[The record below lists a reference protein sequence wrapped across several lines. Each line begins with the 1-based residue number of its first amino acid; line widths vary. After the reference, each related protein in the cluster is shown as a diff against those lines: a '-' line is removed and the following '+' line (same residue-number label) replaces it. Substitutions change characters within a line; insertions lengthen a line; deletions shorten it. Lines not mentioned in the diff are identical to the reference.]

1 MNRNSNTR
9 FSQNPATTDIHRST
23 FTRSHAHTTTFN
35 AADLVPVY
43 YDEILASDT
52 FRIEQSSIIRSQ
64 TPIHP
69 VMDDAFLDTYFFFVP
84 FRLVWEHWKNFMGEN
99 TLSAWVSDVTYIP
112 PKVKSLTGFAEKSIA
127 DYFGMPTKVA
137 GLEVDAMRF
146 RAYRLIWNEWF
157 RSEAIQ
163 DPLLVNTGDDE
174 TDNTIYGDLL
184 KANKIFDMFTGAL
197 PAPQR
202 GEPVTLP
209 LIGDAPLY
217 TGSTYT
223 GEALSNPRTFYL
235 AITGSGQTGS
245 VGTRYNMTV
254 GNYSTALLGNQPN
267 KVSANMA
274 AEGEVLTQATPEL
287 NFINTYADMSQVS
300 SATVTQLRQAFA
312 VQRLLEADARGG
324 GRYRSLLR
332 THFGASVPD
341 ATVQIP
347 EYLGG
352 MRQNLRTQEVVQTS
366 ASAYVPAGGSLPT
379 GASDTPQGNTA
390 AMSKT
395 VGKGFICEK
404 SFTEPGMIIGVACV
418 RQFHTYQQG
427 IPRDAMRVS
436 RFDYYWPELAHISE
450 VGIKNSEIFVNTQ
463 TVQNGTASEIFGYQ
477 EPWYEYRYKN
487 NYVTGEMRSNSQNSL
502 DIWHYADDYDAQ
514 PVLSSGWLA
523 ETDVYINRTLAVSSS
538 RADQFLASFYFDVR
552 CTRPMPLYS
561 VPGLTGHY

>member
-1 MNRNSNTR
+1 M
-9 FSQNPATTDIHRST
+9 NPATTDIQRST

-43 YDEILASDT
+43 YDEVLASDT

-64 TPIHP
+64 TPFHP

-99 TLSAWVSDVTYIP
+99 TLSAWVSDVTYTP
-112 PKVKSLTGFAEKSIA
+112 PKVTAPDGGFAEKSIA

-137 GLEVDAMRF
+137 GIEVDAMRF
-146 RAYRLIWNEWF
+146 RGYRLIRNEWF
-157 RSEAIQ
+157 RSEAIE
-163 DPLLVNTGDDE
+163 DPELVNTGDDE
-174 TDNTIYGDLL
+174 TDPTIYGDLL

-217 TGSTYT
+217 TGNAYT
-223 GEALSNPRTFYL
+223 GAALENSREFHLTGIPTDAGVYWPLGLTGAIGGTSN
-235 AITGSGQTGS
+235 S
-245 VGTRYNMTV
+245 
-254 GNYSTALLGNQPN
+254 QPSR
-267 KVSANMA
+267 VFASDESAGWNLPNP
-274 AEGEVLTQATPEL
+274 VK
-287 NFINTYADMSQVS
+287 FIDTYADMSQVS

-366 ASAYVPAGGSLPT
+366 ASAFVSEGSSLPD

-436 RFDYYWPELAHISE
+436 RYDYYWPELAHISE
-450 VGIKNSEIFVNTQ
+450 VGIKNAEIFVSADTIND
-463 TVQNGTASEIFGYQ
+463 GTASQIFGYQ

-514 PVLSSGWLA
+514 PVLSPGWLV
-523 ETDVYINRTLAVSSS
+523 ETDAYINRTLAVQSPL
-538 RADQFLASFYFDVR
+538 ADQFLASFYFDVR

>member
-9 FSQNPATTDIHRST
+9 FSLNPATTDIQRST

-99 TLSAWVSDVTYIP
+99 TLSAWVSDVTYTP
-112 PKVKSLTGFAEKSIA
+112 PKVTAPGTGFAEKSIA

-137 GLEVDAMRF
+137 GIEVDAMRF
-146 RAYRLIWNEWF
+146 RGYRLIWNEWF

-163 DPLLVNTGDDE
+163 DPELVNLGDDE
-174 TDNTIYGDLL
+174 TDTTIYGDLL

-217 TGSTYT
+217 KGDTYSGAILSKDRSFQLSTNNYGMTGDR
-223 GEALSNPRTFYL
+223 NVL
-235 AITGSGQTGS
+235 AI
-245 VGTRYNMTV
+245 
-254 GNYSTALLGNQPN
+254 GNGYAPN
-267 KVSANMA
+267 DVDEPQNVSFATA
-274 AEGEVLTQATPEL
+274 AEYEVSGYAPSVA
-287 NFINTYADMSQVS
+287 FINTYADMSQVS

-366 ASAYVPAGGSLPT
+366 ATSVASSGGSLPS
-379 GASDTPQGNTA
+379 GSNATPQGNTA

-427 IPRDAMRVS
+427 IPRDAMRTS
-436 RFDYYWPELAHISE
+436 RYDYYWPELAHISE
-450 VGIKNSEIFVNTQ
+450 VGIKNAEIFVSGDTIND
-463 TVQNGTASEIFGYQ
+463 GTASQIFGYQ

-514 PVLSSGWLA
+514 PVLSSSWLV
-523 ETDVYINRTLAVSSS
+523 ETDTYINRTLAVQSPL
-538 RADQFLASFYFDVR
+538 ADQFLASFYFDVR

>member
-9 FSQNPATTDIHRST
+9 FSQNPATTDIQRST

-84 FRLVWEHWKNFMGEN
+84 FRLVWDHWKNFMGEN

-174 TDNTIYGDLL
+174 TDATIHGDLL

-217 TGSTYT
+217 QGATYT
-223 GEALSNPRTFYL
+223 GEALANPRGFSL
-235 AITGSGQTGS
+235 ATDFNTGS

-254 GNYSTALLGNQPN
+254 GNYSTELQGNKPN
-267 KVSANMA
+267 NVAANMA
-274 AEGEVLTQATPEL
+274 AEGEVLSQPAPSL
-287 NFINTYADMSQVS
+287 KFINTYADMSQVS

-352 MRQNLRTQEVVQTS
+352 MRQNLRTQEIVQTS
-366 ASAYVPAGGSLPT
+366 ATDDV
-379 GASDTPQGNTA
+379 TPQGNTA

-395 VGKGFICEK
+395 VSKGFICEK

-418 RQFHTYQQG
+418 RQYHTYQQG

-436 RFDYYWPELAHISE
+436 RYDYYWPELAHISE

-523 ETDVYINRTLAVSSS
+523 ETDVYINRTLAVQSSL
-538 RADQFLASFYFDVR
+538 ADQFLASFYFDVR